1 MSEILNKCKDGTS
14 FCLSMPCDRPL
25 RVLQL
30 TDMQT
35 VDLTHIRNATRDR
48 QIKGAYFKNGVHG
61 MEERVYAHVRS
72 LVAQTKPDLILLTG
86 DNVYGEFDDV
96 GIMMRELIDLMEGF
110 EIPWAPVFGNHDNES
125 RMGVNWQCKQLE
137 DAPHCLF
144 ARGNVTGNSNYAIYL
159 TKEEKPVFA
168 LMMMDSNGC
177 HNVGNPNA
185 PEEGV
190 QPDNIDYD
198 LLTHKSGIYPD
209 QVAWYTQAVQ
219 GLPNA
224 IFMHIQMHAF
234 YASLREKYGYV
245 QGTDVATDKEGD
257 VGFYPE
263 HMGENG
269 FVDPDH
275 TLFEAAKAAGCRAV
289 FVGHQHRVDCMVKRE
304 GITLGY
310 GLKTGFCTYWRGGA
324 TGGTLHEISADGVI
338 KSTHVYR
345 I

>member
-1 MSEILNKCKDGTS
+1 M
-14 FCLSMPCDRPL
+14 

-35 VDLTHIRNATRDR
+35 IDLTHIRNATRDR
-48 QIKGAYFKNGVHG
+48 QIKGAYFKNGVCG
-61 MEERVYAHVRS
+61 MEERTYAHVRA
-72 LVAQTKPDLILLTG
+72 LVKETGPDLILLTG
-86 DNVYGEFDDV
+86 DNVYGEFDDAGV
-96 GIMMRELIDLMEGF
+96 MMRELIALMESL

-125 RMGVNWQCKQLE
+125 RMGVNWQCAQFE
-137 DAPHCLF
+137 AAPHCLF
-144 ARGNVTGNSNYAIYL
+144 ARGNVTGNSNYMIYL
-159 TKEEKPVFA
+159 ENEGKPTFA
-168 LMMMDSNGC
+168 LAMLDSNGC
-177 HNVGNPNA
+177 HNVGNPIA

-198 LLTHKSGIYPD
+198 LLTHENCIAAD
-209 QVAWYTQAVQ
+209 QVAWYREAVR

-224 IFMHIQMHAF
+224 IFLHIQIHAF
-234 YASLREKYGYV
+234 YEALQRKYGYV
-245 QGTDVATDKEGD
+245 HGTDVATDREGD

-263 HMGENG
+263 HMPEGR

-275 TLFEAAKAAGCRAV
+275 ALFETARKAGCRAI
-289 FVGHQHRVDCMVKRE
+289 FAGHQHRVDSMVRWQ
-304 GITLGY
+304 GMTLGY

-324 TGGTLHEISADGVI
+324 TGGTLHEISADGSM